1 MHIVFGNPTDK
12 YKYKIYYLLKGQK
25 KQRWYRTENKDSVVK
40 AYKKLLD
47 RNARYIEIWAT
58 KPKSIMTNQIAY
70 YCKKR
75 FIDQHDIIREK
86 GNKTLDFKR
95 MQGE

>member
-1 MHIVFGNPTDK
+1 MCRK
-12 YKYKIYYLLKGQK
+12 KCLYLQ
-25 KQRWYRTENKDSVVK
+25 YNHH
-40 AYKKLLD
+40 LL
-47 RNARYIEIWAT
+47 RGGTLLT
-58 KPKSIMTNQIAY
+58 KIMTNQIAY